1 MTIHPTPPR
10 RLHVLYEY
18 GPDLYPHGSAFIRL
32 LRPFT
37 HPSLDEQCRVSFGRD
52 YEGQPVDAVIVDRLW
67 RPDISPTLARKLV
80 DDVRRAG
87 ARLIYALDDN
97 LLDLPR
103 ERFPFASLPEAR
115 PVVELL
121 WVVRY
126 LLHQA
131 DGVLVTTNTLKERF
145 LPLNRNVAVLP
156 HALDERLLVR
166 RGIRRDGSPFGP
178 RKQVIGY
185 MGTFTHDDDLTMILP
200 ALQAVCRRH
209 EGNVELQ
216 IVGVIGQHET
226 LEALSELPVRIASPN
241 RSEAA
246 YPLFMLWFTT
256 RILWDIAISPLK
268 KTQFNQCKSDIKF
281 LDYSAIGA
289 AGVCS
294 RVPAYM
300 SSVRHADNGLLVDND
315 SAAWEEA
322 LEVLL
327 SDSDLRTHVA
337 GNAAR
342 YLYEGRTLKHCAHHW
357 LSAVDSLLEG
367 P

>member
-1 MTIHPTPPR
+1 MTTASKQPR

-32 LRPFT
+32 LRPLT
-37 HPSLDEQCRVSFGRD
+37 HPSLTEHCQVSFGREYD
-52 YEGQPVDAVIVDRLW
+52 GQAVDAVIVDRLW
-67 RPDISPTLARKLV
+67 RPDIAPTLARQLV

-87 ARLIYALDDN
+87 TRLIYALDDN
-97 LLDLPR
+97 FLDLPH
-103 ERFPFASLPEAR
+103 ERFPFATLSEAR
-115 PVVELL
+115 PVEELL
-121 WVVRY
+121 WVVRF

-131 DGVLVTTNTLKERF
+131 DGVLVTTGTLKERL

-185 MGTFTHDDDLTMILP
+185 MGTFTHDDDLLMILP

-209 EGNVELQ
+209 EGEVEIQ
-216 IVGVIGQHET
+216 IVGVIGQEEN
-226 LEALSELPVRIASPN
+226 LRAVSELPVRFIGPSS
-241 RSEAA
+241 SEAA

-256 RILWDIAISPLK
+256 RVSWDIALSPLED
-268 KTQFNQCKSDIKF
+268 TRFNQCKSDIKF
-281 LDYSAIGA
+281 LDYGAIGA
-289 AGVCS
+289 AGIYS
-294 RVPAYM
+294 RVPAYTA
-300 SSVRHADNGLLVDND
+300 SVRHAESGLLVDND

-322 LEVLL
+322 LEALL
-327 SDSDLRTHVA
+327 SDGELKMHVA
-337 GNAAR
+337 GNAVR
-342 YLYEGRTLKHCAHHW
+342 TLYEERTLEHCAQQW

-367 P
+367 A